1 MRTVIEKIGAGIL
14 IKDPEKIKGI
24 KSSSREELRK
34 AITDIFKQLCQGN
47 TVKYLETRLAWILIP
62 LDKQP
67 GVRPNGIGEVLNY
80 TVGKV
85 IKRSLKR
92 DVLKSP
98 GTFPLC
104 TGQDPGSE
112 AAIYVIYEIFNKKIC
127 HYSLRGSIHVR
138 CIKRLQCKILGAI
151 SS

>member
-1 MRTVIEKIGAGIL
+1 MRTVIEKIGTGIL

-67 GVRPNGIGEVLNY
+67 GVRPNGIG
-80 TVGKV
+80 
-85 IKRSLKR
+85 
-92 DVLKSP
+92 
-98 GTFPLC
+98 
-104 TGQDPGSE
+104 
-112 AAIYVIYEIFNKKIC
+112 
-127 HYSLRGSIHVR
+127 
-138 CIKRLQCKILGAI
+138 
-151 SS
+151 